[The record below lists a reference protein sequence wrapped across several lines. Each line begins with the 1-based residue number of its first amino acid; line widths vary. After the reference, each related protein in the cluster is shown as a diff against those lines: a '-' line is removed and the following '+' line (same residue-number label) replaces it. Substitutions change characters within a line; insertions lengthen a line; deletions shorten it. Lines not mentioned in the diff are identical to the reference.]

1 MPHTR
6 VTTLLLLPYPN
17 TAKFRYGF
25 VIESR
30 SKREISG
37 GLIFSYIYITDMTST
52 RIGIFI
58 CTLCVALG
66 GCANSLNTKAYKED
80 AVEYRKAAD
89 QGDAEAQCD
98 LGVCY
103 EVGSGVPKDEVE
115 AVKWYRKA
123 AEQGNAAAQSGLG
136 GCYAYGIGVKE
147 DAVEGVKW
155 YRKAA
160 EQGYANAQSELGFC
174 YKLGMGVPEDM
185 VEAAKWG
192 RKAVKGY
199 RKAAEQGNAAAQ
211 SGLGSCYELG
221 VGVPE
226 DKVEAYA
233 FYNLSGSRN
242 GTDRMAKKMTPEQIA
257 AAKERT
263 KDLEKEFKK

>member
-1 MPHTR
+1 MKSI
-6 VTTLLLLPYPN
+6 TL
-17 TAKFRYGF
+17 
-25 VIESR
+25 
-30 SKREISG
+30 
-37 GLIFSYIYITDMTST
+37 
-52 RIGIFI
+52 GII
-58 CTLCVALG
+58 VCTLCVLLG
-66 GCANSLNTKAYKED
+66 GCPNSLNTKADKED

-89 QGDAEAQCD
+89 QGDAEAQYD
-98 LGVCY
+98 LGLCY
-103 EVGSGVPKDEVE
+103 ELGSGVPKDEVE

-160 EQGYANAQSELGFC
+160 EQG
-174 YKLGMGVPEDM
+174 
-185 VEAAKWG
+185 
-192 RKAVKGY
+192 
-199 RKAAEQGNAAAQ
+199 NAAAQ

-233 FYNLSGSRN
+233 FYNLSDSRN

-263 KDLEKEFKK
+263 KELEKEFKK

>member
-1 MPHTR
+1 MKKQKTPKRYERTS
-6 VTTLLLLPYPN
+6 VIILTLLPHSR
-17 TAKFRYGF
+17 TAKFRCDF
-25 VIESR
+25 VFFM
-30 SKREISG
+30 
-37 GLIFSYIYITDMTST
+37 LHITCMKSITL
-52 RIGIFI
+52 GII
-58 CTLCVALG
+58 VCTLCVPLG
-66 GCANSLNTKAYKED
+66 GCANPLNTKADKED

-89 QGDAEAQCD
+89 QGDAEAQYD
-98 LGVCY
+98 LGLCY
-103 EVGSGVPKDEVE
+103 ELGSGVPKDEVE

-123 AEQGNAAAQSGLG
+123 AEQGNADAQYLLG
-136 GCYAYGIGVKE
+136 SCYAEGTGVKMDE
-147 DAVEGVKW
+147 VEAVKW

-160 EQGYANAQSELGFC
+160 EQGNASAQSDLGFC
-174 YKLGMGVPEDM
+174 YSIGSGVPEDK
-185 VEAAKWG
+185 VEALKWG

-211 SGLGSCYELG
+211 IGLGSCYELG

-233 FYNLSGSRN
+233 FYNLSGSRK

-263 KDLEKEFKK
+263 KNLEKEFKK